1 MSVKSAACKKATS
14 TVDKGAF
21 ARGEFF
27 SLPYRL
33 AGTEL
38 KRRTVTDAGRKI
50 DAALGEREE
59 RERKSSRDRGRKYG
73 PFARNP

>member
-38 KRRTVTDAGRKI
+38 YYLHTDAGRKI